1 MSEIIL
7 RGSLGKISGELRLP
21 DRAEPMPL
29 VILSHGFG
37 GNRYGH
43 QDYADYFLAQGL
55 ATFNFDF
62 CGGGREI
69 QSDGTMLE
77 MSVLTEAQDLSAI
90 MDHFKADPRF
100 DRLLLWGASQGG
112 FVSAYVAAQRP
123 EDVAALMVE
132 YPAFVL
138 QDDAKARAA
147 EDGSFPE
154 IDEVMGTRIGRR
166 YDEDAV
172 SFDIYDVIGRYPG
185 DVLVLHGDR
194 DGIVPLRYSQ
204 RAAEVW
210 PAARLVVMP
219 GQDHGFAGEA
229 RAEAMRQE
237 AAFLLAH

>member
-1 MSEIIL
+1 MLSMS
-7 RGSLGKISGELRLP
+7 SFAAF
-21 DRAEPMPL
+21 DPL
-29 VILSHGFG
+29 IRHMV
-37 GNRYGH
+37 
-43 QDYADYFLAQGL
+43 
-55 ATFNFDF
+55 
-62 CGGGREI
+62 
-69 QSDGTMLE
+69 
-77 MSVLTEAQDLSAI
+77 LSAS
-90 MDHFKADPRF
+90 MSPDLPFAAVSVT
-100 DRLLLWGASQGG
+100 ASR
-112 FVSAYVAAQRP
+112 S
-123 EDVAALMVE
+123 DSTE

-185 DVLVLHGDR
+185 DVLILHGDR

-229 RAEAMRQE
+229 RAEAMLQE